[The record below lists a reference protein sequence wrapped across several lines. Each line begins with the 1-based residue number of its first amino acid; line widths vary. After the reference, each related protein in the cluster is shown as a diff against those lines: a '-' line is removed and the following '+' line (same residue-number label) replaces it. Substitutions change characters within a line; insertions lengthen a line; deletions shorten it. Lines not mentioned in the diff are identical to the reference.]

1 MNPVVSQPGYG
12 TAGSMMNSD
21 WQTGMFDCFD
31 DLGICLCGAFCPLCL
46 SCQIAS
52 DMNECCL
59 CGASVAMRTLY
70 RTRFGIPVSRPL
82 PPLIGNYKLDVLLP
96 LLQHV
101 FLNNKNIHLYDHNTT
116 IKIGDLTLIQC
127 IS

>member
-70 RTRFGIPVSRPL
+70 RTRFGIPGSIFSDFLWLGCFPL
-82 PPLIGNYKLDVLLP
+82 C
-96 LLQHV
+96 
-101 FLNNKNIHLYDHNTT
+101 
-116 IKIGDLTLIQC
+116 TLCQLKRDIEKRKAMNAF
-127 IS
+127 